1 MMGGLVPSG
10 AGFGSVDPDPTE
22 YLDPSVR
29 REARRRW
36 EVRAVEWRAVALAE
50 AVFGGSVVPRL
61 VGPHP
66 GRGFRAILEL
76 EVPFDD
82 LHRHVAAEA
91 AFLAAARRDELLG
104 ATPLVVLFAPRAR
117 EVATR

>member
-1 MMGGLVPSG
+1 
-10 AGFGSVDPDPTE
+10 
-22 YLDPSVR
+22 
-29 REARRRW
+29 
-36 EVRAVEWRAVALAE
+36 VEWRAVVLAE

-61 VGPHP
+61 VSGQP

-82 LHRHVAAEA
+82 LDRHGAAEA
-91 AFLAAARRDELLG
+91 AFLEAARRDELLG
-104 ATPLVVLFAPRAR
+104 GIPLVVLFAPRPR